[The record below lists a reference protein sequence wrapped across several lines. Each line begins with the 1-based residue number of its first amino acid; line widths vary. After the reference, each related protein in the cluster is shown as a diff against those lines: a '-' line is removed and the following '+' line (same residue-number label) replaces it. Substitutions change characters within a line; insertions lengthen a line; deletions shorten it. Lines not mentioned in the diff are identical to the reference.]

1 MEDVPRSRD
10 GSIHVTDERFN
21 AASHLAAAC
30 FALVGTGLL
39 VAQASA
45 QGDAWKTVGLS
56 VYGLSLIVLFTA
68 SALHHGIDRGP
79 RVNEILRTIDYDSV
93 FLLISGTATP
103 LVLVLFRNVYGWTVL
118 GGVWVI
124 SVLGIVLRSVW
135 TRVPKWVTNTLYITL
150 GWIAALLAGVA
161 ASVPWPALVLM
172 AVGGVLY
179 TVGFSIYV
187 VEKPNPVPG
196 VFGFH
201 EIWHVLVVL
210 AALLHYLLIYFYVLP
225 ASS

>member
-1 MEDVPRSRD
+1 MEQLPLSRD

-30 FALVGTGLL
+30 FAVVGTGLL
-39 VAQASA
+39 VAQASVHPNP
-45 QGDAWKTVGLS
+45 WKIASLA

-93 FLLISGTATP
+93 FLLIAGTATP
-103 LVLVLFRNVYGWTVL
+103 LVLVLFRTVYGWTVL
-118 GGVWVI
+118 GGVWTI
-124 SVLGIVLRSVW
+124 AVLGIVLRSVW
-135 TRVPKWVTNTLYITL
+135 RSIPKWVTNTLYIVL
-150 GWIAALLAGVA
+150 GWMAALLAGVA
-161 ASVPWPALVLM
+161 SSVPLAAVVLM
-172 AVGGVLY
+172 AAGGVAY
-179 TVGFSIYV
+179 TVGFVVYV
-187 VEKPNPVPG
+187 VEKPNPRPG

-201 EIWHVLVVL
+201 EVWHVLVVL

-225 ASS
+225 V

>member
-1 MEDVPRSRD
+1 MESEARSRD
-10 GSIHVTDERFN
+10 GSIHVTDEKFN

-30 FALVGTGLL
+30 FAVVGTGLL
-39 VAQASA
+39 VAQAGA
-45 QGDAWKTVGLS
+45 QGDPWKIVGLS
-56 VYGLSLIVLFTA
+56 IYGLSLIVLFSA

-93 FLLISGTATP
+93 FLLIAGTATP

-124 SVLGIVLRSVW
+124 AVLGIVIRSVW
-135 TRVPKWVTNTLYITL
+135 TRIPKWVTNTLYITL
-150 GWIAALLAGVA
+150 GWTAALLAGVA
-161 ASVPWPALVLM
+161 ASVPLPALVLM
-172 AVGGVLY
+172 AIGGVVY
-179 TVGFSIYV
+179 TVGFTIYV
-187 VEKPNPVPG
+187 VEKPNPFPG

-210 AALLHYLLIYFYVLP
+210 AALLHYILIYFYVLP
-225 ASS
+225 A

>member
-1 MEDVPRSRD
+1 MEQLPLSRD

-30 FALVGTGLL
+30 FSVVGTGLL
-39 VAQASA
+39 VAQASV
-45 QGDAWKTVGLS
+45 QGDPWKIASLA

-93 FLLISGTATP
+93 FLLIAGTATP

-118 GGVWVI
+118 GGVWTI
-124 SVLGIVLRSVW
+124 AVLGIVLRSVW
-135 TRVPKWVTNTLYITL
+135 RRVPKYVTNTLYIVL
-150 GWIAALLAGVA
+150 GWMAALLAGVA
-161 ASVPWPALVLM
+161 SSVPLGAVVLM
-172 AVGGVLY
+172 AAGGVAY
-179 TVGFSIYV
+179 TVGFVVYV
-187 VEKPNPVPG
+187 VEKPNPRPG
-196 VFGFH
+196 FFGFH
-201 EIWHVLVVL
+201 ELWHVLVVL

-225 ASS
+225 A